1 MSPTLKRILAVTAII
16 LSGLVILLCAA
27 GVIGAWAFSGN
38 VITAGTNLVNAADK
52 AAGAIQTGLESV
64 DNALNRLEA
73 DTQSIEDASAQLSQN
88 ISDKGLVLVLLP
100 PAKEEILINTVARIK
115 DTLTTVEQMLS
126 SFINTYEAIDSL
138 PFVKLP
144 KPDPEQL
151 DSLGVKVGKLSTDIE
166 ALQANI
172 QAARDNSAG
181 AAQKISDA
189 VGKINDGIEESRREI
204 QARNAQLVTTRITL
218 ATVKGSLPS
227 WVYLSVAVITLVLS
241 WIIYTQVLI
250 IQFSIAKYKT
260 A

>member
-16 LSGLVILLCAA
+16 LSGIVILLCAA

-64 DNALNRLEA
+64 DNALSRLEA
-73 DTQSIEDASAQLSQN
+73 GTQSVEEASAQLSQN

-100 PAKEEILINTVARIK
+100 PAKEEILTDTVASIK
-115 DTLTTVEQMLS
+115 ETLATAEQILS
-126 SFINTYEAIDSL
+126 SFINTYKVIDSL

-144 KPDPEQL
+144 KPDPAQL
-151 DSLGVKVGKLSTDIE
+151 ASLETQVDNLSADIE
-166 ALQANI
+166 ALRGNI

-181 AAQKISDA
+181 AAQKISEG
-189 VGKINDGIEESRREI
+189 VGKINDSIGTIRSEI
-204 QARNAQLVTTRITL
+204 KARNAQLVATRISL

-227 WVYLSVAVITLVLS
+227 WVYLSVVVITLVLG